1 MFKILNFFTISSH
14 SVFTLFHHKTA
25 KKSMKMAYIKSYDVS
40 HPIFDFNSVQLIP
53 KGLCHKPQ
61 KNKI

>member
-1 MFKILNFFTISSH
+1 
-14 SVFTLFHHKTA
+14 
-25 KKSMKMAYIKSYDVS
+25 MKMAYIKSYDVS